1 METFVFFSLIC
12 LICLLVG
19 LLGLAMDKANKLEE
33 ENSRLRDLLRD
44 FNIPDR
50 DKHGRFTKRRP
61 F

>member
-1 METFVFFSLIC
+1 MEAFGMGLLIAA
-12 LICLLVG
+12 ILLVG
-19 LLGLAMDKANKLEE
+19 LLGGALDKISKLEE